1 MQINEILN
9 LVGLILNIVGSI
21 ILAVSLS
28 KFLTSLHGT
37 VVIHDLG
44 IQALI
49 NRKDK
54 VLVGDVANLLKTGS
68 RNSKMRT
75 TFGLMLLIIGFIL
88 QLIPYIILLSNHF
101 TRTS

>member
-28 KFLTSLHGT
+28 KFLSSLHGA
-37 VVIHDLG
+37 VVIHDLQ

-49 NRKDK
+49 SRKDK
-54 VLVGDVANLLKTGS
+54 VLVGDVANLLRTGS
-68 RNSKMRT
+68 RDSKMRT
-75 TFGLMLLIIGFIL
+75 AFGLMLLITGFIL
-88 QLIPYIILLSNHF
+88 QLIPYIILLCNYC
-101 TRTS
+101 TKTS